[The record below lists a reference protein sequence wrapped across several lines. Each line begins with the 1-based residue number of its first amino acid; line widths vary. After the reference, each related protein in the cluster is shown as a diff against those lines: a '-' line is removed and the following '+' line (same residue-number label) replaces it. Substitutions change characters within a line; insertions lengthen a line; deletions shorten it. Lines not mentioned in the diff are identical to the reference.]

1 MIENKLL
8 RNIEI
13 EEEVIEK
20 YKESSM
26 YQHRTFIIDLYSLT
40 DEERHVL
47 KILQRKSDS
56 LRKVLKTGE
65 NEYDIRLGV
74 HMNDFYFHILALI
87 KENNIWH
94 RGMAQSSSNILLKY
108 MPLKVMFFLIFFY
121 IEDYGVDDYIKEIY
135 DCPLRTSR
143 TGVILP
149 DVTEGLDYLDGNV
162 LKYAERNKKFKRFDG
177 MALRLLKMD
186 SLGMSDAVRS
196 TAIFRDNWEDIMEN
210 GVNLPITLEMIEN
223 AVKAQYKNIENE

>member
-1 MIENKLL
+1 MKSIS

-56 LRKVLKTGE
+56 LRKVLKTGK
-65 NEYDIRLGV
+65 NKYDIRLGV

-143 TGVILP
+143 MGVILP
-149 DVTEGLDYLDGNV
+149 DVTEGLDYYDGRV
-162 LKYAERNKKFKRFDG
+162 LKYAERNKKFNRFDG
-177 MALRLLKMD
+177 MAIRLLKMD

-196 TAIFRDNWEDIMEN
+196 TAIFRDNWEDIMKN
-210 GVNLPITLEMIEN
+210 KIKIPITLEMIEN
-223 AVKAQYKNIENE
+223 AVKAQYKNIKK